1 VDVDNDNIVGGVVN
15 AETIATLFVVDVR
28 IEDNKIEKTNT
39 AVMKM
44 FLLIRVDIFVLFLQ
58 YLRRRRRFSMMVI
71 EDEVFITEGKHNDND
86 IFF

>member
-15 AETIATLFVVDVR
+15 AETIVTLFVVNVK
-28 IEDNKIEKTNT
+28 IEDNKKEKTNT

-44 FLLIRVDIFVLFLQ
+44 FLVIRVDIFVLFLQ

-71 EDEVFITEGKHNDND
+71 EDEVFVTEGKHNDND